1 MIRIAVVGGIGSG
14 KSYIAKLFGYPVFN
28 ADKTVAK
35 IYKKNKECFTKIKK
49 KFPEFFSSFP
59 IRKEELIRCILSN
72 NKNLKIITN
81 IVHPLVQKKM
91 QFFLKKNINKKFVIL
106 DIPLFLENKLNRK
119 KDIIIFVES
128 SQKNIV
134 SKLLKRD
141 NFNKKLLQ
149 KFKRIQLPLKIK
161 KKKSNLVIKNNFKS
175 KSVLKN
181 VKNILKQINERSG
194 S

>member
-35 IYKKNKECFTKIKK
+35 IYKKNKECFSKIKK
-49 KFPEFFSSFP
+49 KFPKFFSSFP
-59 IRKEELIRCILSN
+59 IKKDELIKCILSN

-141 NFNKKLLQ
+141 NYNQKLLQ

-161 KKKSNLVIKNNFKS
+161 KKNQIYSLNFNGFLFFFFYKTS
-175 KSVLKN
+175 FLYG
-181 VKNILKQINERSG
+181 VKI
-194 S
+194 

>member
-35 IYKKNKECFTKIKK
+35 IYKKNKECFSKIKK
-49 KFPEFFSSFP
+49 KFPKFFSSFP
-59 IRKEELIRCILSN
+59 IKKDELIKCILSN
-72 NKNLKIITN
+72 NNNLKIITN

-119 KDIIIFVES
+119 KDIIIFIES

-141 NFNKKLLQ
+141 NYNKKLLQ